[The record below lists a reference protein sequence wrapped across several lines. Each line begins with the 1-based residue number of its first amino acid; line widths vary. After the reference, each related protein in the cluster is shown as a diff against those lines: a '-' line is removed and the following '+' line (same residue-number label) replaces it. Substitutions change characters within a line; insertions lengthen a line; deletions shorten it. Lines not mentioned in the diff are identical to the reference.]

1 MEVTIKNHVHT
12 RTQEKG
18 AVIPETEP
26 EFMAEAW
33 IDSVC
38 HGVKD
43 TK

>member
-1 MEVTIKNHVHT
+1 MEVTIKNLVHT

-18 AVIPETEP
+18 AVTPETEP
-26 EFMAEAW
+26 ESKPEAW

-38 HGVKD
+38 HGVRD